1 MEPSQDYVQNGRY
14 GPVGNYS
21 IAFIKEVIDRLEEGM
36 PLRELLLAYK
46 LKRKTVVYWIEK
58 YASEEY
64 NNSRKRPSA
73 QLKRSAVRAINNGSM
88 TIKAAMD
95 ACRVTSK
102 TIKDWLI
109 LYQREENSEIAAINS
124 TVLAKQKSSTTPR
137 SNNKQIKTLQQ
148 QLADAELKIA
158 ALNTLIDVAEEQ
170 LKINIRK
177 KPGAK
182 QS

>member
-1 MEPSQDYVQNGRY
+1 MEPYQNYVQNGRY

-21 IAFIKEVIDRLEEGM
+21 ISFIREVIDQLEEGM
-36 PLRELLLAYK
+36 PLRELLFAYK
-46 LKRKTVVYWIEK
+46 LKRTTVVDWIKK
-58 YASEEY
+58 YASTEY
-64 NNSRKRPSA
+64 NNSRKRPSK
-73 QLKRSAVRAINNGSM
+73 QLKRSAVRAINNGTM
-88 TIKAAMD
+88 TIREAMEV
-95 ACRVTSK
+95 CKVSST
-102 TIKDWLI
+102 TIRDWLV
-109 LYQREENSEIAAINS
+109 LYQQEENSEIAALNP
-124 TVLAKQKSSTTPR
+124 TVLAKHKSSTTPR
-137 SNNKQIKTLQQ
+137 SDNEQIKALQQ